1 MNRGLQIASIFFFT
15 KGEPGHLFLNIKNAL
30 MVPCAA
36 TPL

>member
-1 MNRGLQIASIFFFT
+1 MNRGLQIASIFFT

-36 TPL
+36 TPS